1 VVANFQPVMASANDY
16 NIKLVEP
23 LVGPQR
29 SQRLYPIRSL
39 MDSGAIVTAGSD
51 WPDSSLNP
59 LEGIQVAVTRLSV
72 EAANHSAWVPEQRV
86 DLTRIIAA
94 YTIAGAYQSF
104 TDRESGSLEVGKWAD
119 FIVLDQN
126 LFAIPVQEIHRTKV
140 LWTVLEG
147 REVFSAEGWK

>member
-1 VVANFQPVMASANDY
+1 
-16 NIKLVEP
+16 
-23 LVGPQR
+23 
-29 SQRLYPIRSL
+29 

-59 LEGIQVAVTRLSV
+59 LEGIQVAVTRQAV

-104 TDRESGSLEVGKWAD
+104 MDRESGSLEVGKWAD
-119 FIVLDQN
+119 FIVLDRN

-147 REVFSAEGWK
+147 REVFSAGGWK